1 MLAKLMM
8 ALMSKKQMLN
18 MFTIE
23 FKSKRGIQS
32 IIDDVEAACKEYGFA
47 LLHHYDY
54 HEVVANKGFPI
65 DHKVYI
71 YEVCQAK
78 LASMM
83 LTSNPHFAPFMP
95 CRIAVYEEGDMT
107 IISTQ
112 NMQMMIDLIQSQEQL
127 HVEAIE
133 LFTALQNMMKKLTR
147 IK

>member
-8 ALMSKKQMLN
+8 ALMPKKQMLK
-18 MFTIE
+18 MFTIT
-23 FKSKRGIQS
+23 FKSKRSIQS
-32 IIDDVEAACKEYGFA
+32 IVDDVEVACAEYRFA
-47 LLHHYDY
+47 LLHHYNY

-65 DHKVYI
+65 DRKVYI

-95 CRIAVYEEGDMT
+95 CRIAVYEEGDTT

-127 HVEAIE
+127 HREAIG
-133 LFTALQNMMKKLTR
+133 LFTALQNMMKKL
-147 IK
+147 KG

>member
-8 ALMSKKQMLN
+8 GLMPKKQMLK

-23 FKSKRGIQS
+23 FKSQRRIQS
-32 IIDDVEAACKEYGFA
+32 IIEDVEAVCAEYGFT
-47 LLHHYDY
+47 LLHHYNY
-54 HEVVANKGFPI
+54 HEVVADKGFPI
-65 DHKVYI
+65 DRKVYI

-83 LTSNPHFAPFMP
+83 LTTNPHFAPFMP
-95 CRIAVYEEGDMT
+95 CRIAVYEDGDAT

-127 HVEAIE
+127 HREAIG
-133 LFTALQNMMKKLTR
+133 LFTALQNMMNKL
-147 IK
+147 KG

>member
-1 MLAKLMM
+1 MLTKLMM
-8 ALMSKKQMLN
+8 ALMPKKQLLK

-23 FKSKRGIQS
+23 FKSQRSIQS
-32 IIDDVEAACKEYGFA
+32 IIDDVEAACAEYGFA
-47 LLHHYDY
+47 LLHHYNY

-65 DHKVYI
+65 DRKVYI

-78 LASMM
+78 VASMM

-95 CRIAVYEEGDMT
+95 CRIAVYEDGNAT

-127 HVEAIE
+127 HIEAIG
-133 LFTALQNMMKKLTR
+133 LFIALQEMMKKL
-147 IK
+147 KG